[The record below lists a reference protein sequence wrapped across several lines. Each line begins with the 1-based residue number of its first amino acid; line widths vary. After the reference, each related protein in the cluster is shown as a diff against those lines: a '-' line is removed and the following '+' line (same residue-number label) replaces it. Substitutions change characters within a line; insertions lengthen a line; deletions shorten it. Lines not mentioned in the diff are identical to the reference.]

1 MIETRFEIR
10 LADLEDRK
18 PVRIEIAGEPVCVAR
33 VGDQVFA
40 IGDTC
45 SHANVSLSEGE
56 IDGFDIEC
64 WLHGSRFDLR
74 TGAPDTPPA
83 VVALPTYLV
92 TIVEDLV
99 IIEGKK

>member
-1 MIETRFEIR
+1 MIETRAEIR
-10 LADLEDRK
+10 LSDLEDRK

-33 VGDQVFA
+33 VDDQVFA

-64 WLHGSRFDLR
+64 WLHGSRFDMR
-74 TGAPDTPPA
+74 TGAPDSPPA

-92 TIVEDLV
+92 TIVDDLAV
-99 IIEGKK
+99 IEGKR